1 MKLIM
6 ENWTKLQE
14 ANKSH
19 PPLKESSGPDAQGLA
34 ALHADIMAYLEQQGK
49 ASMEEGWRD
58 WGQKMAGGMK
68 KGMATAA
75 MMGAL
80 AGGGM
85 SDAHAGDTAPAPK
98 GQTTQQVQADQSA
111 DYYNTLLGLIDG
123 YIANSSNQMD
133 MNLKFMNI
141 QKALDNAADSGDTS
155 GLDGL
160 SKKDS
165 GLLKIIEKHLEKNM
179 SDTELVNHWKAKG
192 ESINIHEANKI
203 T

>member
-6 ENWTKLQE
+6 KNWTKLQE
-14 ANKSH
+14 ANKPG
-19 PPLKESSGPDAQGLA
+19 PPLNEVGGLDAQVLA
-34 ALHADIMAYLEQQGK
+34 ALHADIMAYLEQQGQVP
-49 ASMEEGWRD
+49 MEEGWRD

-85 SDAHAGDTAPAPK
+85 PDAHAGDQASTDSN
-98 GQTTQQVQADQSA
+98 QITQQAQAEQGA

-123 YIANSSNQMD
+123 YIGSSPDKMD

-141 QKALDNAADSGDTS
+141 QKALDSAADDGDTS

-160 SKKDS
+160 NSHDS

-179 SDTELVNHWKAKG
+179 SDTELVDHWKAKG
-192 ESINIHEANKI
+192 EAININEANKKA
-203 T
+203 